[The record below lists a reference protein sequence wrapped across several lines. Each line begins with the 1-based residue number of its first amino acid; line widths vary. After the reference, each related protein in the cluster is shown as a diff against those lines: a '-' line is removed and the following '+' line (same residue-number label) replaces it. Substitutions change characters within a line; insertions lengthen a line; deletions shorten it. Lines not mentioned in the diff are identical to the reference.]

1 MQTWL
6 SIDEFA
12 KLIGKSVDEIK
23 SLCEENK
30 LNCKTEDNT
39 IYVEAQTG
47 TKSLI
52 PITTDINNVEIVDD
66 NQGSVLE
73 KTISTILTLHEKV
86 LEAKDETINTMKGEN
101 DFLKSTVISVQEIY
115 DEDRKTIETLQKQLQ
130 ICQEELEFCRRKY
143 KLMWGKVI
151 KGKGDEDE

>member
-12 KLIGKSVDEIK
+12 KLIGKSAEEIK
-23 SLCEENK
+23 TLCKEKK
-30 LNCKTEDNT
+30 LNYKKEDGI
-39 IYVEAQTG
+39 IYIEAQAG

-52 PITTDINNVEIVDD
+52 PMTTELEIVEDK
-66 NQGSVLE
+66 QGNVLE

-151 KGKGDEDE
+151 KKGDEDE